1 MNNDANFHDAGATV
15 THQLLDVV
23 FSSDDPANQAAFTVT
38 LGAAELDGVTHI
50 ELRLPRGCDN
60 QSILLGY
67 WEGVTSQ
74 TGPPSEWGA
83 SVVRLPEMMAAV
95 VRLVM
100 SA

>member
-1 MNNDANFHDAGATV
+1 MTDANFHDVESPV

-50 ELRLPRGCDN
+50 ELRLARSSDG
-60 QSILLGY
+60 QSILLGC

-83 SVVRLPEMMAAV
+83 SLAQLPEMVAAV
-95 VRLVM
+95 VRLVL